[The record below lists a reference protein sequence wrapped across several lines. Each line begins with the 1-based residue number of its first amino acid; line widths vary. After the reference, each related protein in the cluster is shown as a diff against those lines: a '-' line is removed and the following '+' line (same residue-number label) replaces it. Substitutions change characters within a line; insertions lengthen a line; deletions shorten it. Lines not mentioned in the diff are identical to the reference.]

1 MVVDMKFNILL
12 INCIFEHINFNTMK
26 KILITLTI
34 LFAMPFM
41 AEAIEFGMSQPTPKM
56 NFYGVDF
63 TLVKTFGVKE
73 DAGKTALAFEAINK
87 LIVTETKKYQYG
99 NFFKRYIRQI
109 AQTTDLGRIESL
121 AFDNVNIDEAIYKA
135 RVMDE
140 AGMPTYNKAFKI
152 DDADLSRLIKSFNTG
167 SDTGYGVLYVAELLN
182 KEDGIGN
189 FIAVFFDVRTKK
201 VIFADRVS
209 GKAGGFGMRNYWAS
223 PLEKIFKM

>member
-1 MVVDMKFNILL
+1 MRKFLVCLMVL
-12 INCIFEHINFNTMK
+12 IPGMA
-26 KILITLTI
+26 
-34 LFAMPFM
+34 FALG
-41 AEAIEFGMSQPTPKM
+41 FGNEQPAPKM

-73 DAGKTALAFEAINK
+73 DPGKTALAFEAINK

-99 NFFKRYIRQI
+99 NFFRKYIRQI

-121 AFDNVNIDEAIYKA
+121 GFDNVNIDEAIYKA

-152 DDADLSRLIKSFNTG
+152 DDSDLTRLIKSFNTG

-209 GKAGGFGMRNYWAS
+209 GKAGGFGLRNYWAS
-223 PLEKIFKM
+223 PLEKIFKF

>member
-1 MVVDMKFNILL
+1 MRKFLVCLMVL
-12 INCIFEHINFNTMK
+12 IPGMA
-26 KILITLTI
+26 
-34 LFAMPFM
+34 FALG
-41 AEAIEFGMSQPTPKM
+41 FGSEQPAPKM

-73 DAGKTALAFEAINK
+73 DPGKTALAFEAINK

-99 NFFKRYIRQI
+99 NFFRKYIRQI

-121 AFDNVNIDEAIYKA
+121 GFDNVNIDEAIYKA

-152 DDADLSRLIKSFNTG
+152 DDSDLARLIKSFNTG

-209 GKAGGFGMRNYWAS
+209 GKAGGFGLRNYWAS
-223 PLEKIFKM
+223 PLEKIFKF

>member
-1 MVVDMKFNILL
+1 MRKFLVCLMVL
-12 INCIFEHINFNTMK
+12 IPGMA
-26 KILITLTI
+26 
-34 LFAMPFM
+34 FALG
-41 AEAIEFGMSQPTPKM
+41 FGNEQPAPKM

-73 DAGKTALAFEAINK
+73 DPGKTALAFEAINK

-99 NFFKRYIRQI
+99 NFFRKYIRQI

-121 AFDNVNIDEAIYKA
+121 GFDNVNIDEAIYKA

-152 DDADLSRLIKSFNTG
+152 DDSDLARLIKSFNTG

-209 GKAGGFGMRNYWAS
+209 GKAGGFGLRNYWAS
-223 PLEKIFKM
+223 PLEKIFKF

>member
-1 MVVDMKFNILL
+1 
-12 INCIFEHINFNTMK
+12 MK
-26 KILITLTI
+26 KTLITLTI
-34 LFAMPFM
+34 LLAMPFM
-41 AEAIEFGMSQPTPKM
+41 AKAFGFGENQPSPKM
-56 NFYGVDF
+56 NFYGIDF

-99 NFFKRYIRQI
+99 NFFKKYIRQI

-121 AFDNVNIDEAIYKA
+121 GFDNVNIDEAIFKA

-140 AGMPTYNKAFKI
+140 EGMPTYNKAYKI
-152 DDADLSRLIKSFNTG
+152 DDADLARLIKGFNTG
-167 SDTGYGVLYVAELLN
+167 KDTGYGVLYVAELLN
-182 KEDGIGN
+182 KEDSMGN

-201 VIFADRVS
+201 IIFADRVA

>member
-1 MVVDMKFNILL
+1 MRKFLVCLMVL
-12 INCIFEHINFNTMK
+12 IPGMA
-26 KILITLTI
+26 
-34 LFAMPFM
+34 FALG
-41 AEAIEFGMSQPTPKM
+41 FGSEQPAPKM

-73 DAGKTALAFEAINK
+73 DPGKTALAFEAINK

-99 NFFKRYIRQI
+99 NFFRKYIRQI

-121 AFDNVNIDEAIYKA
+121 GFDNVNIDEAIYKA

-152 DDADLSRLIKSFNTG
+152 DDSDLTRLIKSFNTG

-209 GKAGGFGMRNYWAS
+209 GKAGGFGLRNYWAS
-223 PLEKIFKM
+223 PLEKIFKF

>member
-1 MVVDMKFNILL
+1 
-12 INCIFEHINFNTMK
+12 MK
-26 KILITLTI
+26 KTFITLT
-34 LFAMPFM
+34 LLLVLPFM
-41 AEAIEFGMSQPTPKM
+41 AKGFGLGESQQAPKM
-56 NFYGVDF
+56 NFYGIDF

-73 DAGKTALAFEAINK
+73 DAGKTALAFEEINK

-99 NFFKRYIRQI
+99 NFFKKYIRQI
-109 AQTTDLGRIESL
+109 AQTTDLGRIETL
-121 AFDNVNIDEAIYKA
+121 GFDNVNIDEAIYRA

-140 AGMPTYNKAFKI
+140 AGMPTYNKAYKI
-152 DDADLSRLIKSFNTG
+152 DDADLARLIKSFNTG
-167 SDTGYGVLYVAELLN
+167 SDTGYGVVYVAELLN

-201 VIFADRVS
+201 IVFADRVA

>member
-1 MVVDMKFNILL
+1 MRKFLVCLMVL
-12 INCIFEHINFNTMK
+12 IPGMA
-26 KILITLTI
+26 
-34 LFAMPFM
+34 FALG
-41 AEAIEFGMSQPTPKM
+41 FGGEQPAPKM

-73 DAGKTALAFEAINK
+73 DPGKTALAFEAINK

-99 NFFKRYIRQI
+99 NFFRKYIRQI

-121 AFDNVNIDEAIYKA
+121 GFDNVNIDEAIYKA

-152 DDADLSRLIKSFNTG
+152 DDSDLTRLIKSFNTG

-209 GKAGGFGMRNYWAS
+209 GKAGGFGLRNYWAS
-223 PLEKIFKM
+223 PLEKIFKF